1 MAYTPPVK
9 QIINQLFII
18 MEFLKNNRQYI
29 IAILLYVI
37 AIMIFVNLPNMRN
50 NQPWVFWVTLT
61 LATINVAY
69 FNDKNNIRKRL
80 AMLAGA
86 YLLVLDLC
94 WALPINPA
102 WATIPV
108 LITGIGF
115 CIFTGFSENE
125 TIYIPIGVAAGALL
139 LLS

>member
-1 MAYTPPVK
+1 
-9 QIINQLFII
+9 
-18 MEFLKNNRQYI
+18 
-29 IAILLYVI
+29 
-37 AIMIFVNLPNMRN
+37 MRN

-94 WALPINPA
+94 WTLPINPA

-108 LITGIGF
+108 LVTGIGF

-125 TIYIPIGVAAGALL
+125 AIYIPIGVAAGALL

>member
-1 MAYTPPVK
+1 
-9 QIINQLFII
+9 

-69 FNDKNNIRKRL
+69 FNDKNNIRKQL

-102 WATIPV
+102 WATISV
-108 LITGIGF
+108 LVTGIGF

-125 TIYIPIGVAAGALL
+125 AIYIPIGVAAGALL